1 MLRRMQGSTFSAML
15 GDMLEAVRWPQ
26 DAGLAP
32 GSPFRASRQGKPESP
47 SATRVRVPVGQIG
60 TSTLAAHP
68 TRQLLLTGLE
78 HSVSHC
84 IRQTTYCCTVSL
96 SPSMSLMSCLCHA
109 KLQHSYTHQSL
120 CVLYIMWCC
129 CTLCYHSTSPRC
141 SFWLVLSSC
150 LMCMCSENS
159 SLKIMVLFVK
169 CETGIRLLLSFSGM
183 QGAQQERFTCV
194 SLGRQRQ
201 KRGTALC
208 QAIWTTQPLP
218 PSPSSPP
225 HPSPGTLRLEST
237 SPTGVNHKR

>member
-1 MLRRMQGSTFSAML
+1 M
-15 GDMLEAVRWPQ
+15 
-26 DAGLAP
+26 
-32 GSPFRASRQGKPESP
+32 ASRCGVSPREPLQGLQ
-47 SATRVRVPVGQIG
+47 AGQARVPQCYQDEGACWPDWYLHPGCTPHTPTVPDRSG
-60 TSTLAAHP
+60 TQCQPLYQADNIMLYSSAGSSCVINVTVMQSFNIPIPIRAC
-68 TRQLLLTGLE
+68 
-78 HSVSHC
+78 VCC
-84 IRQTTYCCTVSL
+84 I
-96 SPSMSLMSCLCHA
+96 
-109 KLQHSYTHQSL
+109 L
-120 CVLYIMWCC
+120 CVVAGPCA
-129 CTLCYHSTSPRC
+129 TTQHH
-141 SFWLVLSSC
+141 LSSC

-159 SLKIMVLFVK
+159 CLNIRVLFVK